1 MWEISAFLIATEELQ
16 RWDGAVLGRD
26 TVLCTAL
33 FQSWIHQD
41 TGKYFLE
48 KRVIKRKSLGMFYQ
62 ECCLGRGSAWPGV
75 SQPCLQPQL
84 LQGFLHRLFGTELSW
99 DVVTA
104 HISTK
109 SSALVFCSG
118 VQR

>member
-1 MWEISAFLIATEELQ
+1 MSQFLIARLLFSSGWRCGGVWEISAFLIATEELQ

-62 ECCLGRGSAWPGV
+62 ECCLGRGSA
-75 SQPCLQPQL
+75 
-84 LQGFLHRLFGTELSW
+84 
-99 DVVTA
+99 
-104 HISTK
+104 
-109 SSALVFCSG
+109 
-118 VQR
+118 